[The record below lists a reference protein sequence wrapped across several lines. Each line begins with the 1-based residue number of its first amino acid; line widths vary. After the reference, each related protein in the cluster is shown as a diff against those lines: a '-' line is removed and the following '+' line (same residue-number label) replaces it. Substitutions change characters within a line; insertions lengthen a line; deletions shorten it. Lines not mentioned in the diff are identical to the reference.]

1 MNDADSESKVSE
13 MVDEV
18 FSQSKYRFLLMIFMA
33 IVASTGLVV
42 ISMAMYNGS
51 GAAQLDLSRPGY
63 NDVRDQVDK
72 TDNTLT
78 NFPETGSISQTV
90 IDNFGKAYSA
100 ESQKIKAVDAFGGD
114 PLSPEA
120 LGISAE

>member
-18 FSQSKYRFLLMIFMA
+18 FSQSKYRFLLMIFLA
-33 IVASTGLVV
+33 IVASTGLVA
-42 ISMAMYNGS
+42 ISMAIYNSS

-78 NFPETGSISQTV
+78 NFPETGNISQTV

-120 LGISAE
+120 LGLSAE